1 MFTKNV
7 TSSLGDTTRQT
18 GEYLLGGGQS
28 AGDPPVQLIV
38 LLLVIMVSRIRLWL
52 WDGARSILTSLEM
65 MPGQGKISFTISIYA
80 IFSSTV

>member
-28 AGDPPVQLIV
+28 AGDPPVQ
-38 LLLVIMVSRIRLWL
+38 LVIMVSRIRLWL